1 MPTVTAA
8 DGVRLHYEESGR
20 GVPVVFVH
28 EFAGDRRSFEPQV
41 RFFSR
46 SHRCIAFDSR
56 GYLPSDVPETP
67 EAYGQ
72 DAAREDLR
80 AVLDGLGLERAHIV
94 GHSMGA
100 YTALHV
106 AIRYP
111 ERCLSV
117 AAIGCGW
124 GSRPGQ
130 RDERAALC
138 EDLARMFREEPM
150 AEAAARYAR
159 QPMRKPFE
167 AKDPR
172 GFAEFE
178 KALADHSAAGLALT
192 MSRVQGR
199 RPTLWDLEEP
209 LSRLETPLLVMV
221 GDEDEPCLDGSVF
234 LKRTAP
240 TAALAVA
247 PRSGHT
253 LPLEE
258 PAAVNAALAELF
270 RSAADG
276 SWMAHRQAG

>member
-1 MPTVTAA
+1 MPTVTAS

-20 GVPVVFVH
+20 GVPIVFVH
-28 EFAGDRRSFEPQV
+28 EFAGDHRSFEPQV

-46 SHRCIAFDSR
+46 SHRCIAFDAR

-72 DAAREDLR
+72 DTARDDVL
-80 AVLDGLGLERAHIV
+80 AVLDGLGLEHAHLV

-106 AIRYP
+106 AIRCP

-124 GSRPGQ
+124 GSDPDRRDQ
-130 RDERAALC
+130 REAMCA
-138 EDLARMFREEPM
+138 DLARMFREEPM

-192 MSRVQGR
+192 MSQVQGR

-209 LSRLETPLLVMV
+209 LSRLEVPLLVMV
-221 GDEDEPCLDGSVF
+221 GDEDDPCLDGSLF

-240 TAALAVA
+240 GAALVVA

-253 LPLEE
+253 LTLEE

-270 RSAADG
+270 RAVADG
-276 SWMAHRQAG
+276 AWMAHPRAG

>member
-8 DGVRLHYEESGR
+8 DGVRLHYEESGQ

-72 DAAREDLR
+72 DAAREDVR
-80 AVLDGLGLERAHIV
+80 AVLDGLGLERTHIV

-106 AIRYP
+106 AIHYP

-124 GSRPGQ
+124 GSRPDQ
-130 RDERAALC
+130 RDEREALC
-138 EDLARMFREEPM
+138 ADLARMFREEPM

-192 MSRVQGR
+192 MSQVQGR

-221 GDEDEPCLDGSVF
+221 GDEDDPCLDGSVF
-234 LKRTAP
+234 LKRTVP
-240 TAALAVA
+240 GAALAVA

-276 SWMAHRQAG
+276 SWMAHRRAG

>member
-1 MPTVTAA
+1 MPTVTAS

-20 GVPVVFVH
+20 GVPIVFVH
-28 EFAGDRRSFEPQV
+28 EFAGDHRSFEPQV

-46 SHRCIAFDSR
+46 SHRCIAFDAR

-72 DAAREDLR
+72 DTARDDVL
-80 AVLDGLGLERAHIV
+80 AVLDGLGLEHAHLV

-106 AIRYP
+106 AIRCP

-124 GSRPGQ
+124 GSDPDR
-130 RDERAALC
+130 RDQRAAMC
-138 EDLARMFREEPM
+138 ADLARMLREEPM
-150 AEAAARYAR
+150 AAAAARYAR

-178 KALADHSAAGLALT
+178 KALADHSAAGLAFT
-192 MSRVQGR
+192 MSQVQGR
-199 RPTLWDLEEP
+199 RPTLWDMEEP
-209 LSRLETPLLVMV
+209 LSRLEVPLLVMV
-221 GDEDEPCLDGSVF
+221 GDEDAPCLDGSLF

-240 TAALAVA
+240 GAALVVA

-253 LPLEE
+253 LTLEE

-270 RSAADG
+270 RAVADG
-276 SWMAHRQAG
+276 AWMAHPRAG

>member
-1 MPTVTAA
+1 MPTVTAS

-20 GVPVVFVH
+20 GVPIVFVH
-28 EFAGDRRSFEPQV
+28 EFAGDHRSFEPQV

-46 SHRCIAFDSR
+46 SHRCIAFDAR

-72 DAAREDLR
+72 DTARDDVL
-80 AVLDGLGLERAHIV
+80 AVLDGLGLEQAHVV

-106 AIRYP
+106 AIRRP

-124 GSRPGQ
+124 GSGPDRPDQ
-130 RDERAALC
+130 RAATC
-138 EDLARMFREEPM
+138 ADLARTFREEPM
-150 AEAAARYAR
+150 AEAAAGYAR

-192 MSRVQGR
+192 MSQVQGR

-209 LSRLETPLLVMV
+209 LSRLEVPLLVMV
-221 GDEDEPCLDGSVF
+221 GDEDDPCLDGSVF

-240 TAALAVA
+240 MAALAVA

-253 LPLEE
+253 LTLEE

-270 RSAADG
+270 RSVADG
-276 SWMAHRQAG
+276 AWMAHRRAG

>member
-8 DGVRLHYEESGR
+8 DCVRLHYEESGR

-72 DAAREDLR
+72 DAAREDVR

-106 AIRYP
+106 AIHYP

-130 RDERAALC
+130 RDEREALC
-138 EDLARMFREEPM
+138 ADLARMFREEPM

-192 MSRVQGR
+192 MSQVQGR

-240 TAALAVA
+240 MAALAVA

-276 SWMAHRQAG
+276 SWMAHRRAG

>member
-1 MPTVTAA
+1 MPSVTAS
-8 DGVRLHYEESGR
+8 DGTRLHYEESGE
-20 GVPVVFVH
+20 GVPIVFVH
-28 EFAGDRRSFEPQV
+28 EFAGDHRSFEPQV

-46 SHRCIAFDSR
+46 SHRCIAFDAR
-56 GYLPSDVPETP
+56 GYLPSDVPEDP

-72 DAAREDLR
+72 DIARDDVV
-80 AVLDGLGLERAHIV
+80 AVLDGLGLGKAHIV

-106 AIRYP
+106 AIHHA

-124 GSRPGQ
+124 GSNP
-130 RDERAALC
+130 DEREERVAMCA
-138 EDLARMFREEPM
+138 DIARMFRDEPM
-150 AEAAARYAR
+150 AEAAAKYAR
-159 QPMRKPFE
+159 YPMRKAFE

-178 KALADHSAAGLALT
+178 RQLADHSAAGLALT
-192 MSRVQGR
+192 MSRVQGL
-199 RPTLWDLEEP
+199 RPTLGD
-209 LSRLETPLLVMV
+209 LETPLSKLEVPLLVIV
-221 GDEDEPCLDGSVF
+221 GDEDDPCLDGSVF

-240 TAALAVA
+240 MAALVVV

-253 LPLEE
+253 LTLEE

-270 RSAADG
+270 SAVADG
-276 SWMAHRQAG
+276 AWMAHRRER

>member
-1 MPTVTAA
+1 MPTVTAS

-20 GVPVVFVH
+20 GVPIVFVH
-28 EFAGDRRSFEPQV
+28 EFAGDHRSFEPQV

-46 SHRCIAFDSR
+46 SHRCIAFDAR

-72 DAAREDLR
+72 DTARDDVL
-80 AVLDGLGLERAHIV
+80 AVLDGLGLEHAHLV

-106 AIRYP
+106 AIRCP

-124 GSRPGQ
+124 GSDPDR
-130 RDERAALC
+130 RDQWEAMCA
-138 EDLARMFREEPM
+138 DLARMFREEPM

-178 KALADHSAAGLALT
+178 KALADHSAAGLTLT
-192 MSRVQGR
+192 MSQVQGR

-209 LSRLETPLLVMV
+209 LSRLEVPLLVMV
-221 GDEDEPCLDGSVF
+221 GDEDAPCLDGSLF

-240 TAALAVA
+240 GAALVVA

-253 LPLEE
+253 LTLEE

-270 RSAADG
+270 RAVADG
-276 SWMAHRQAG
+276 AWMAHPRAG

>member
-1 MPTVTAA
+1 MPTVTAS

-20 GVPVVFVH
+20 GVPIVFVH
-28 EFAGDRRSFEPQV
+28 EFAGDHRSFEPQV

-46 SHRCIAFDSR
+46 SHRCIAFDAR

-72 DAAREDLR
+72 DTARDDVL
-80 AVLDGLGLERAHIV
+80 AVLDGLGLEHAHVV

-106 AIRYP
+106 AIRCP

-124 GSRPGQ
+124 GSDPDR
-130 RDERAALC
+130 RDQRAAMC
-138 EDLARMFREEPM
+138 ADLARMFREEPM

-178 KALADHSAAGLALT
+178 KALADHSAAGLAFT
-192 MSRVQGR
+192 MSQVQGR
-199 RPTLWDLEEP
+199 RPTLWDMEGP
-209 LSRLETPLLVMV
+209 LSRLEVPLLVMV
-221 GDEDEPCLDGSVF
+221 GDEDDPCLDGSLF

-240 TAALAVA
+240 GAALVVA
-247 PRSGHT
+247 PRAGHT
-253 LPLEE
+253 LTLEE

-270 RSAADG
+270 RAVADG
-276 SWMAHRQAG
+276 AWMAHPRAG

>member
-1 MPTVTAA
+1 LPSITAS
-8 DGVRLHYEESGR
+8 DGTRLHYEESGE
-20 GVPVVFVH
+20 GVPIVFVH
-28 EFAGDRRSFEPQV
+28 EFAGDHRSFEPQV

-46 SHRCIAFDSR
+46 SHRCIAFDAR
-56 GYLPSDVPETP
+56 GYLPSEVPEDP

-72 DAAREDLR
+72 DRARDDVV
-80 AVLDGLGLERAHIV
+80 AVLDGLGVREAHIV

-106 AIRYP
+106 GIHHP

-124 GSRPGQ
+124 GSNPDERE
-130 RDERAALC
+130 ERAAMC
-138 EDLARMFREEPM
+138 AGIARMFHDEPT
-150 AEAAARYAR
+150 AEAAAKYAR
-159 QPMRKPFE
+159 YPMRKAFE

-178 KALADHSAAGLALT
+178 RQLADHSATGLALT
-192 MSRVQGR
+192 MSRVQGL
-199 RPTLWDLEEP
+199 RPTLGDLEAP
-209 LSRLETPLLVMV
+209 LSKLELPLLVIV
-221 GDEDEPCLDGSVF
+221 GDEDDPCLDGSVF

-240 TAALAVA
+240 MAALVVV

-253 LPLEE
+253 LTLEE

-270 RSAADG
+270 GAVADDA
-276 SWMAHRQAG
+276 WMAHRREG

>member
-106 AIRYP
+106 AIHYP

-124 GSRPGQ
+124 GSRPDQ

-178 KALADHSAAGLALT
+178 KALAGHSAAGLALT
-192 MSRVQGR
+192 MSQVQGR

-221 GDEDEPCLDGSVF
+221 GDEDDPCLDGSVF

-240 TAALAVA
+240 MAALAVA

>member
-124 GSRPGQ
+124 GSRPDQ
-130 RDERAALC
+130 RDEREALC
-138 EDLARMFREEPM
+138 ADLARMFREEPM
-150 AEAAARYAR
+150 VEAAARYAR

-167 AKDPR
+167 SKDPR

-192 MSRVQGR
+192 MSQVQGR

-221 GDEDEPCLDGSVF
+221 GDEDDPCLDGSVF

-240 TAALAVA
+240 MAALAVA

-276 SWMAHRQAG
+276 SWMAHRRAG

>member
-8 DGVRLHYEESGR
+8 DGVRLHYEESGQ

-28 EFAGDRRSFEPQV
+28 EFAGDHRSFEPQV

-72 DAAREDLR
+72 DAAREDVR

-106 AIRYP
+106 AIHYP

-124 GSRPGQ
+124 GSRPDQ

-138 EDLARMFREEPM
+138 ADLARMFREEPM

-172 GFAEFE
+172 GFAEFK

-192 MSRVQGR
+192 MAQVQGR

-209 LSRLETPLLVMV
+209 LSRLEAPLLVMV
-221 GDEDEPCLDGSVF
+221 GDEDDPCLDGSVF

-240 TAALAVA
+240 GAALVVA

-276 SWMAHRQAG
+276 SWMAHRRAG

>member
-130 RDERAALC
+130 WDERAALC